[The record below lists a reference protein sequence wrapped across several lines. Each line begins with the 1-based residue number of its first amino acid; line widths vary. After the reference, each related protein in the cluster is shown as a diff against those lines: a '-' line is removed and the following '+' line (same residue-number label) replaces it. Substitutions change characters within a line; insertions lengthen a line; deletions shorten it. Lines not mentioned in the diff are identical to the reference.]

1 MRQQQKEEEMA
12 FEGRKEE
19 NLHGGD
25 IYRNQVTLDFSV
37 NTNPSGVPQGVL
49 SALTM
54 AVAKSNTYPDP
65 LAEKLTKAVAEWG
78 GYEEDML
85 VFGNGASELFPAILR
100 AIKPSEVLIP
110 VPSFFGYERAAEQTE
125 VPVTCVPM
133 REEDGYTLQEE
144 FLSHLT
150 GEGGLVFLANPNN
163 PVGNRVDA
171 DLLEQIAAV
180 CLKKQTTLVIDECF
194 LELSGAKENDSFV
207 GKLEQYPNVIVI
219 RAFTKLFAIPGV
231 RLGYLICEKQLADR
245 IRKQLP
251 EWNLSVFAQEA
262 GIACTKER
270 QYVARS
276 VAEIA
281 KERAY
286 LKMELERLHFHVF
299 PSEANFLLFHSDRK
313 IDLYKKLLE
322 RGILIRDCKNFRGL
336 KPGCYRI
343 AVKTAEE
350 NRQFVAALVE
360 LCEGKEKVQTDQ
372 AKNVAHPTLEYVL
385 PTEIEHRS
393 FAIITQELLA
403 RNITIPQETEKVVKR
418 VIHTSADFS
427 YADTMTFSDH
437 AVSVAQQLIRQG
449 ADIVTDTNMALSG
462 INKKRLAAYGGS
474 VHCFMADEQVAKE
487 AKERGMTRAA
497 VSMEHAAAL
506 DKPVIFAVGNAPTA
520 LVKLYEMIEEGT
532 FTPAFIIGVPV
543 GFVNVEAAKEMI
555 LKTDVP
561 YIINRGRKGGSNI
574 AAAICNALLYGME

>member
-1 MRQQQKEEEMA
+1 MA
-12 FEGRKEE
+12 FERRKED

-37 NTNPSGVPQGVL
+37 NTNPFGVPEGVL
-49 SALTM
+49 SALTK

-65 LAEKLTKAVAEWG
+65 LAEDLTEAVAEWG
-78 GYEEDML
+78 GYKEDML

-100 AIKPSEVLIP
+100 AVRPSKILIP

-125 VPVTCVPM
+125 IPVTYIPM
-133 REEDGYTLQEE
+133 REEDDYALQEE
-144 FLSHLT
+144 FLTHLT
-150 GEGGLVFLANPNN
+150 GEGELVFLANPNN
-163 PVGNRVDA
+163 PVGNRVDTE
-171 DLLEQIAAV
+171 LLEQIAAV

-194 LELSGAKENDSFV
+194 LELSGAKKEDSFA

-231 RLGYLICEKQLADR
+231 RLGYLVCEKQLAGK
-245 IRKQLP
+245 IRNQLP

-262 GIACTKER
+262 GIACTKEQ
-270 QYVARS
+270 QYVVLS
-276 VAEIA
+276 VAEVA

-286 LKMELERLHFHVF
+286 LKTELERLHFHVF
-299 PSEANFLLFHSDRK
+299 PSEANFLLFHADTKRN
-313 IDLYKKLLE
+313 LYEKLLE

-350 NRQFVAALVE
+350 NRQLIAALSK
-360 LCEGKEKVQTDQ
+360 LCEGEEKIQTDQ
-372 AKNVAHPTLEYVL
+372 TKRVAHPTLEYVL

-393 FAIITQELLA
+393 FAIITEELLA
-403 RNITIPQETEKVVKR
+403 RNITIHRETEKVVKR

-427 YADTMTFSDH
+427 YADTMKFSDH
-437 AVSVAQQLIRQG
+437 AVLVAQQLISQG
-449 ADIVTDTNMALSG
+449 ADIVTDTNMALAG
-462 INKKRLAAYGGS
+462 INKKKLAAYGGS

-506 DKPVIFAVGNAPTA
+506 EKPVIFAVGNAPTA
-520 LVKLYEMIEEGT
+520 LVKLYEMIEEKS

-574 AAAICNALLYGME
+574 AAAICNALLYDME